1 MEQDEA
7 VRGTGCIGDRWRVNM
22 GTIFYIM
29 GKSASGKDH
38 IYTALLAR
46 KELNLKP
53 IVLYTTRP
61 MRQGEENGREYYFS
75 DERHL
80 EELRKAGRIIEERCY
95 QKVRGPWYYFTA
107 DEGQIDLK
115 KSDYL
120 GIGTLESYEQMVRY
134 YGRKVMV
141 PVYIEV
147 DDGIRLE
154 RALRRERKQK
164 QPQYE
169 EMCRR
174 FLADQK
180 DFSREKTA
188 RAGITRR
195 FENNGT
201 IQECIDEIA
210 GFILSI
216 KQRRS

>member
-1 MEQDEA
+1 M
-7 VRGTGCIGDRWRVNM
+7 NK
-22 GTIFYIM
+22 IFYIM
-29 GKSASGKDH
+29 GKSASGKDN
-38 IYTALLAR
+38 IYKRLLAD
-46 KELNLKP
+46 ESLNLHEL
-53 IVLYTTRP
+53 VLYTTRP
-61 MRQGEENGREYYFS
+61 QRQDEVDGREYFFVD
-75 DERHL
+75 DEKFR
-80 EELRKAGRIIEERCY
+80 ELQAQGKIIESRSY
-95 QKVRGPWYYFTA
+95 HTIYGIWTYFTA
-107 DEGQIDLK
+107 DEGRIELEQNNYI
-115 KSDYL
+115 

-180 DFSREKTA
+180 DFSGEKTA